1 MEDGGEADTCT
12 EMTGVGGDGEHGL
25 GGHPEQQV
33 INHRLVMEGDVGD
46 LGGYGEDHVEVA
58 DRQQVCLACSE
69 PLTRRRPLTLGAM
82 AIPTAVVRD
91 AAVAAV
97 LAAFDMAA
105 ERGRAAGLDR
115 RHHLEL
121 GQAHVAS
128 ICRTPGWSM
137 NAKDIGDLERRSHP
151 NQPPGSLPS
160 ISSRRCSS
168 GLVTARIVL
177 VATRA

>member
-1 MEDGGEADTCT
+1 MEDGGETDARP
-12 EMTGVGGDGEHGL
+12 EMMGVGGDGEHGL

-33 INHRLVMEGDVGD
+33 VNHRLVMESDVGD

-58 DRQQVCLACSE
+58 DRQQVCLACGE
-69 PLTRRRPLTLGAM
+69 PFTRRCPLTLGTM
-82 AIPTAVVRD
+82 AVAAAVVRD

-97 LAAFDMAA
+97 LAALDMAA

-115 RHHLEL
+115 RHHFEL

-128 ICRTPGWSM
+128 IRRTPGWSM
-137 NAKDIGDLERRSHP
+137 NAKDIGDLERRSHLD
-151 NQPPGSLPS
+151 QPPGSLPS
-160 ISSRRCSS
+160 ISSRRFSS